1 MNLQDIRKVNAHN
14 KGLVKELNDFI
25 GPEWKLT
32 YKNEKN
38 YMWGHS
44 SRSVSIS
51 VEKRLYQSI
60 KLPILFAEGEEMFT
74 DKFLKDR
81 LDIICKDAK
90 GKVLQD
96 FKKDYDKFFNIRMMY
111 ENISNILNEEKIDTT
126 SQKKKSTIKN
136 KI

>member
-1 MNLQDIRKVNAHN
+1 MNLKEIKKINAHN
-14 KGLVKELNDFI
+14 KALIKELNEFI

-60 KLPILFAEGEEMFT
+60 KLPILFAEGEEMFI

-96 FKKDYDKFFNIRMMY
+96 FKKDYDRFFNIKMMY
-111 ENISNILNEEKIDTT
+111 ENISNVLNEDKVDTNN
-126 SQKKKSTIKN
+126 QKKKTAIRN

>member
-1 MNLQDIRKVNAHN
+1 MNLKEIKKINAHN
-14 KGLVKELNDFI
+14 KALIKELNEFI

-60 KLPILFAEGEEMFT
+60 KLPILATEGEELFT
-74 DKFLKDR
+74 DKFLKER
-81 LDIICKDAK
+81 LDLICKDAN

-96 FKKDYDKFFNIRMMY
+96 FKKDYDRFFNIRMMY
-111 ENISNILNEEKIDTT
+111 ENISNILNEEKTDTN
-126 SQKKKSTIKN
+126 SQKKKTVIKN

>member
-1 MNLQDIRKVNAHN
+1 MNLKEIKKINAHN
-14 KGLVKELNDFI
+14 KALIKELNEFI

-96 FKKDYDKFFNIRMMY
+96 FKKDYDRFFNIKIMY
-111 ENISNILNEEKIDTT
+111 ENISNVLNEDKVDTNN
-126 SQKKKSTIKN
+126 QKKKTAIRN